1 MQTLTTSSL
10 IPSHPLPVG
19 SRPGFG
25 GGQRRARRLQAL
37 ASVGLVAASLLLAP
51 VAHARGG
58 GGGGG
63 FGGGGFRGGGFGGY
77 HWSGGDLGGDRG
89 AGAGAG
95 AGGGG
100 GDWRSGY
107 QGYHPMFGDG
117 TRSNWGNQDVN
128 SLNKDRIDNSGVN
141 GNRINTIN
149 NNQRFSN
156 DDFNQRNINVNNNF
170 YNRNYNG
177 WNDAWRNGGYWGNR
191 PWSTGWYGGW
201 GGWGWWGGG
210 AAAWGI
216 AGLATGVA
224 ITGLVNQA
232 AAQQSTVILVPS
244 TSYQL
249 NYGSVEAVG
258 AYGATFFYTVNGS
271 QLLGAVN
278 CQQGLLNGQ
287 IPVDADQ
294 AQLLNAVCQVAYGR
308 GS

>member
-1 MQTLTTSSL
+1 MQITDPGS
-10 IPSHPLPVG
+10 
-19 SRPGFG
+19 SRPS
-25 GGQRRARRLQAL
+25 RSIAARHRLPAL
-37 ASVGLVAASLLLAP
+37 GSAGLLAASLLLSP
-51 VAHARGG
+51 VAHAR
-58 GGGGG
+58 GGG

-77 HWSGGDLGGDRG
+77 HFSGGDRD
-89 AGAGAG
+89 A
-95 AGGGG
+95 GG

-117 TRSNWGNQDVN
+117 SRSNWDNRDTDSFN
-128 SLNKDRIDNSGVN
+128 NNRLNNSGLN
-141 GNRINTIN
+141 DNRINTIN

-156 DDFNQRNINVNNNF
+156 DDFNQRNVNVNNNF

-201 GGWGWWGGG
+201 GDWGWWGAG

-224 ITGLVNQA
+224 ITSLVNQA
-232 AAQQSTVILVPS
+232 STQKSTVIVVPN

-278 CQQGLLNGQ
+278 CKQGLLNGQ
-287 IPVDADQ
+287 IPSDADQ

-308 GS
+308 GN

>member
-1 MQTLTTSSL
+1 MQTTDPGSF
-10 IPSHPLPVG
+10 HPLRSTPARLRLPALG
-19 SRPGFG
+19 S
-25 GGQRRARRLQAL
+25 A
-37 ASVGLVAASLLLAP
+37 GLLAASLLLAP

-58 GGGGG
+58 GFGGG
-63 FGGGGFRGGGFGGY
+63 GGGGFRGGGFGGY
-77 HWSGGDLGGDRG
+77 HFSGGDRD
-89 AGAGAG
+89 A
-95 AGGGG
+95 GG

-107 QGYHPMFGDG
+107 QGHHPMFGEDS
-117 TRSNWGNQDVN
+117 RSDWGSRDTD
-128 SLNKDRIDNSGVN
+128 SLNDNRLKNSGLN
-141 GNRINTIN
+141 DNRMNTIN

-156 DDFNQRNINVNNNF
+156 DDLNQRNINVNNNF

-224 ITGLVNQA
+224 ITSLVNEA
-232 AAQQSTVILVPS
+232 AAQQSTVIVVPS

-278 CQQGLLNGQ
+278 CKQGLLNGQ
-287 IPVDADQ
+287 IPSDADQ
-294 AQLLNAVCQVAYGR
+294 AQLLNVVCQVAYGR

>member
-1 MQTLTTSSL
+1 MHTSQPAPFRCL
-10 IPSHPLPVG
+10 FPSSAPHPC
-19 SRPGFG
+19 RRCAG
-25 GGQRRARRLQAL
+25 GGARRSRRLPAL
-37 ASVGLVAASLLLAP
+37 ASAGLVAASLLLAP
-51 VAHARGG
+51 LAHA
-58 GGGGG
+58 
-63 FGGGGFRGGGFGGY
+63 RGGGFGGY
-77 HWSGGDLGGDRG
+77 HWSGGGLGGNRG
-89 AGAGAG
+89 AA
-95 AGGGG
+95 GG

-117 TRSNWGNQDVN
+117 SRSSWGNRDVD
-128 SLNKDRIDNSGVN
+128 SL
-141 GNRINTIN
+141 N

-156 DDFNQRNINVNNNF
+156 DDFNQRNVNVNNNF

-191 PWSTGWYGGW
+191 PWSAGWYGGW
-201 GGWGWWGGG
+201 GGWGWWGAG

-216 AGLATGVA
+216 AGLATGAA
-224 ITGLVNQA
+224 ITSLVNQA
-232 AAQQSTVILVPS
+232 SAQQSTVILVPS